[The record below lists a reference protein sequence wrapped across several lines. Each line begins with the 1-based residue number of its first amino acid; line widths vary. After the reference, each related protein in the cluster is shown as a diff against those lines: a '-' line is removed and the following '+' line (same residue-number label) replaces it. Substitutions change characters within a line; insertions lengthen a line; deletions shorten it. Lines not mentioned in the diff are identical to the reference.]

1 MSKYRKP
8 TQFIYAALVLL
19 TIWLIIPAM
28 ASGGDPAVAE
38 HAWPMIQSGALL
50 VDVRS
55 EEEFSEG
62 HVDGAVNIEWD
73 KTDDL
78 IAAIG
83 DDKQRQVVVYCR
95 SGNRAGKAKSALEEK
110 GFGGVYNATGFSALR
125 ATEPLN

>member
-1 MSKYRKP
+1 MSKYRRPK
-8 TQFIYAALVLL
+8 QFIYGALVLL
-19 TIWLIIPAM
+19 TIWLINPVM
-28 ASGGDPAVAE
+28 AGGGDPAVAE
-38 HAWPMIQSGALL
+38 HAWPMIQAGALL

-55 EEEFSEG
+55 EEEFTEG
-62 HVDGAVNIEWD
+62 HMDGAVNIEWD

-83 DDKQRQVVVYCR
+83 DDKQRQVVFYCR

-110 GFGGVYNATGFSALR
+110 GYSGVYNATGFSALR